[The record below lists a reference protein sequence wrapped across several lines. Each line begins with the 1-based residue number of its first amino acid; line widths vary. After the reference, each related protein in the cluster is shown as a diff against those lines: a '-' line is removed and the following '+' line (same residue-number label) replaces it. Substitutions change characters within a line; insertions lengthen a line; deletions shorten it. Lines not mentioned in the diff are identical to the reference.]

1 MGFCYTG
8 TLFAFGEEG
17 IVTFF
22 SKYRSSGCRK
32 NKTSLEIQ
40 NLIFF
45 SKIST
50 KNPCLAS
57 RSDVL
62 GTHMLNR
69 KPFKQS
75 LSKTYV
81 QFKATPKMPNE
92 AHTPKNT
99 HSRPLPSLLPNFT
112 PFWFPK
118 WLVTIDSK
126 SLWIEKKGRSPSQK
140 KRLPVLRR
148 HHIQTGLA
156 ALFSMPSANWL
167 RLGFSLPLRLPQG
180 SGSKHLEASCWWT
193 TLDFGRPPLGARA
206 SQRLDR

>member
-69 KPFKQS
+69 KTFKQS

-92 AHTPKNT
+92 AHTPQNT

-126 SLWIEKKGRSPSQK
+126 SLCIEKKGRSPSQK
-140 KRLPVLRR
+140 KGCPCWDVITFKQGLPHCFQCPRP
-148 HHIQTGLA
+148 I
-156 ALFSMPSANWL
+156 
-167 RLGFSLPLRLPQG
+167 
-180 SGSKHLEASCWWT
+180 
-193 TLDFGRPPLGARA
+193 DFA
-206 SQRLDR
+206 